1 MEGSQMSVLVIARLK
16 VDPAK
21 FQDLVARR
29 GGEMP
34 AISQKGKAAGA
45 IHHQFVAGDGEVL
58 IVDEWDEAEHFS
70 AFFSGQPEIADLMAD
85 GGVEGPPDVSIYR
98 VIDTPDRF

>member
-1 MEGSQMSVLVIARLK
+1 MSVLVIARLK

-21 FQDLVARR
+21 FEDLVARR
-29 GGEMP
+29 GDDFVP
-34 AISQKGKAAGA
+34 VSQKGKAAGA

-58 IVDEWDEAEHFS
+58 IIDEWDKADSFG
-70 AFFSGQPEIADLMAD
+70 AFFGGQPEIADLMAD
-85 GGVEGPPDVSIYR
+85 GGVDGPPEVSIYR